1 MSHSYK
7 FSYSAH
13 HFDHAE
19 GHIFID
25 KPGACTVTLTG
36 ASSMSQDELND
47 LGEMIVKLLNKSN
60 PMYKS
65 QYNILGG

>member
-7 FSYSAH
+7 FSYSPH
-13 HFDHAE
+13 QFDHAE
-19 GHIFID
+19 GHIYID

-47 LGEMIVKLLNKSN
+47 LGEMIVKLLNKTN